1 MAAAAWGSRV
11 VAGGDEDGDS
21 DEDGWD
27 IGVVGVEPQLDQM
40 LQADKNE
47 ALKKALFRGDVSL
60 IEELLN
66 SGINIESS
74 FQFGWTPLMCA
85 ASVADFAV
93 VRLLLDRGANACF
106 EIDKYTVLMAA
117 CTAQASEENIL
128 KTVELLLSRNA
139 DPNLT
144 CRRQM
149 TALMYAAR
157 KGYPQ
162 VVALLVAHGSHIN
175 AQDENGYS
183 ALIWAAQ
190 HGHKSVIFKLLEL
203 GADKNLQTKDEKT
216 AAELAKINKHS
227 EIYSLLSL
235 AANHLQGRYHE
246 TIKQEAIYKF
256 LTAVPDNRVGSCF
269 DDIEVFLHGLG
280 LEHVIG
286 LLKERDITLRQ
297 LLIMQKDELIQGT
310 LGEGERIVD
319 LSEWLSLM
327 VPFSKEIGITNP
339 GDQQKLL
346 GATKELQ
353 VEEIRIGELS
363 EVTKLELSG
372 DEFLK
377 FLQKLNKECSKLTIP
392 VQTVNKHFLKNSHK
406 VVMQWAPAESF
417 IEVCKDLVCSVE
429 KLGEEVA
436 KLKDLVEKHEQK
448 NDPSRVKL
456 PEKAPTL
463 EKRLVKMGAV
473 TLLGFG
479 FFFFITKL
487 AVTKT

>member
-1 MAAAAWGSRV
+1 

-27 IGVVGVEPQLDQM
+27 IGVVRHDPQQLDQM

-66 SGINIESS
+66 SGISIESS

-117 CTAQASEENIL
+117 CTAHASEEKIL

-149 TALMYAAR
+149 TPLMYAAR
-157 KGYPQ
+157 KGYSQ

-216 AAELAKINKHS
+216 AAELAKIHKHS

-246 TIKQEAIYKF
+246 TIKQEAVYKF
-256 LTAVPDNRVGSCF
+256 LTAVSDHGVGSCSSL
-269 DDIEVFLHGLG
+269 DDMEVFLHGLG
-280 LEHVIG
+280 LAHVIG
-286 LLKERDITLRQ
+286 LLKEKDIALRQ
-297 LLIMQKDELIQGT
+297 LLVMQKDELIQ
-310 LGEGERIVD
+310 
-319 LSEWLSLM
+319 
-327 VPFSKEIGITNP
+327 IGITNP

-346 GATKELQ
+346 NAINELQ
-353 VEEIRIGELS
+353 VEEIRIGDLP
-363 EVTKLELSG
+363 EVMKLELSG

-377 FLQKLNKECSKLTIP
+377 FLKKLNKECNNLTIP
-392 VQTVNKHFLKNSHK
+392 VQTMNKHFLQNSHK
-406 VVMQWAPAESF
+406 IVLQWAPTEIF
-417 IEVCKDLVCSVE
+417 MEVCKDLVCSVE
-429 KLGEEVA
+429 KLGEEVT
-436 KLKDLVEKHEQK
+436 KLKDLV
-448 NDPSRVKL
+448 
-456 PEKAPTL
+456 
-463 EKRLVKMGAV
+463 
-473 TLLGFG
+473 
-479 FFFFITKL
+479 
-487 AVTKT
+487 

>member
-1 MAAAAWGSRV
+1 MAAAPWGSRV
-11 VAGGDEDGDS
+11 VAGGDEDDDS

-27 IGVVGVEPQLDQM
+27 IGVVRREPQQLDQM

-47 ALKKALFRGDVSL
+47 ALKKALFHGDVSL

-66 SGINIESS
+66 SGISIESS

-93 VRLLLDRGANACF
+93 ARLLLDRGANARF

-117 CTAQASEENIL
+117 CTAHASEENVL

-149 TALMYAAR
+149 TPLMYAAR
-157 KGYPQ
+157 KGYPR

-190 HGHKSVIFKLLEL
+190 HGHKSVILKLLEL

-216 AAELAKINKHS
+216 AAELARINKHS

-235 AANHLQGRYHE
+235 AANHLQGRSHE
-246 TIKQEAIYKF
+246 TIKQEGIYKF
-256 LTAVPDNRVGSCF
+256 LTAVSDHRVGSHSTF
-269 DDIEVFLHGLG
+269 DDMEVFLHGLG
-280 LEHVIG
+280 LEHIIG
-286 LLKERDITLRQ
+286 LLKERDVALRQ
-297 LLIMQKDELIQGT
+297 LVIMGKDELIQ
-310 LGEGERIVD
+310 
-319 LSEWLSLM
+319 
-327 VPFSKEIGITNP
+327 IGITNP

-346 GATKELQ
+346 GAIKELQ
-353 VEEIRIGELS
+353 VEEIRIEDLPDLM
-363 EVTKLELSG
+363 KLELSG

-377 FLQKLNKECSKLTIP
+377 FLQKWNKECSKLT
-392 VQTVNKHFLKNSHK
+392 VSLRTMNNHFLKNSHK
-406 VVMQWAPAESF
+406 VVLQWAPTESF

-429 KLGEEVA
+429 KLGEEVT
-436 KLKDLVEKHEQK
+436 KLKDLVEKK
-448 NDPSRVKL
+448 NDPSQVKL

-479 FFFFITKL
+479 FFFLITKL
-487 AVTKT
+487 VVKKV

>member
-1 MAAAAWGSRV
+1 MAAVSWGSRV

-27 IGVVGVEPQLDQM
+27 IGVVRHEPQQLDQM

-66 SGINIESS
+66 SGISIESS

-117 CTAQASEENIL
+117 CTAHASEENIL

-149 TALMYAAR
+149 TPLMYAAR
-157 KGYPQ
+157 KGCPQ

-183 ALIWAAQ
+183 
-190 HGHKSVIFKLLEL
+190 
-203 GADKNLQTKDEKT
+203 
-216 AAELAKINKHS
+216 
-227 EIYSLLSL
+227 IYSLLSL

-256 LTAVPDNRVGSCF
+256 LTAVPDHKAGSYSTF
-269 DDIEVFLHGLG
+269 DDMEVFLHGLG
-280 LEHVIG
+280 LEHIIG
-286 LLKERDITLRQ
+286 LLKERDIALRQ
-297 LLIMQKDELIQGT
+297 LLIMRKHELIQ
-310 LGEGERIVD
+310 
-319 LSEWLSLM
+319 
-327 VPFSKEIGITNP
+327 IGITNP

-346 GATKELQ
+346 DAINELQ
-353 VEEIRIGELS
+353 VEEIRIGDLP
-363 EVTKLELSG
+363 EVMKLELSG

-377 FLQKLNKECSKLTIP
+377 FLQRLNKECSKLTIP

-406 VVMQWAPAESF
+406 IVLQWAPTESF

-429 KLGEEVA
+429 KLGEEVT
-436 KLKDLVEKHEQK
+436 KLKDLVEKHELK
-448 NDPSRVKL
+448 NDPSRVRL

-487 AVTKT
+487 VVKKT

>member
-1 MAAAAWGSRV
+1 MAATKWGFRV

-21 DEDGWD
+21 DSDEECWD
-27 IGVVGVEPQLDQM
+27 IGVVRQEPLQLDQM

-66 SGINIESS
+66 SGVNIESS

-85 ASVADFAV
+85 ASVADSAV

-117 CTAQASEENIL
+117 CTAHTSEENVL

-149 TALMYAAR
+149 TPLMYAAK

-162 VVALLVAHGSHIN
+162 VVALLVAHGAHIN
-175 AQDENGYS
+175 AQDDNGYS

-190 HGHKSVIFKLLEL
+190 HGHKNVTFKLLEL

-216 AAELAKINKHS
+216 AAEIAKINKYS

-235 AANHLQGRYHE
+235 ATNHLQGRSHE
-246 TIKQEAIYKF
+246 TVKGEAIYRF
-256 LTAVPDNRVGSCF
+256 MTAAPDQGIGSYSTF
-269 DDIEVFLHGLG
+269 NDTEVFLQGLG
-280 LEHVIG
+280 LEHIIG
-286 LLKERDITLRQ
+286 LFKERDTTLRQ
-297 LLIMQKDELIQGT
+297 LLIMQKDELIQ
-310 LGEGERIVD
+310 
-319 LSEWLSLM
+319 
-327 VPFSKEIGITNP
+327 IGLTNP

-346 GATKELQ
+346 DAINELK
-353 VEEIRIGELS
+353 VEETGIGDVS
-363 EVTKLELSG
+363 EVMKLELSG

-377 FLQKLNKECSKLTIP
+377 FLKKLNEECSKLTIP
-392 VQTVNKHFLKNSHK
+392 VQTVNKHFLNQSRKM
-406 VVMQWAPAESF
+406 VLQWTPTANY

-429 KLGEEVA
+429 KLGEEAA
-436 KLKDLVEKHEQK
+436 KLQDLMEKHEQR
-448 NDPSRVKL
+448 NDPRQVKP

-479 FFFFITKL
+479 FFFFITK
-487 AVTKT
+487 VVVKKT

>member
-1 MAAAAWGSRV
+1 
-11 VAGGDEDGDS
+11 VAGGDEDSDS
-21 DEDGWD
+21 EEDGWD
-27 IGVVGVEPQLDQM
+27 IGVVRHEPQQLDQM

-66 SGINIESS
+66 SGISIESS

-106 EIDKYTVLMAA
+106 EIDKYSVLMAA
-117 CTAQASEENIL
+117 CTAHASEENIL

-149 TALMYAAR
+149 TPLMYAAR
-157 KGYPQ
+157 KDCPQ

-203 GADKNLQTKDEKT
+203 GADKNLQTKDGKT

-235 AANHLQGRYHE
+235 AANHLQGRCDE

-256 LTAVPDNRVGSCF
+256 LTAVPDQRVGSYSNF
-269 DDIEVFLHGLG
+269 DDMEVFLHGLG
-280 LEHVIG
+280 LEHIIG
-286 LLKERDITLRQ
+286 LFKKRDITLRQ
-297 LLIMQKDELIQGT
+297 LLIMQKEELIQ
-310 LGEGERIVD
+310 
-319 LSEWLSLM
+319 
-327 VPFSKEIGITNP
+327 IGITNP

-346 GATKELQ
+346 DAINELQ
-353 VEEIRIGELS
+353 VEERRIGDLP
-363 EVTKLELSG
+363 EVLKLELSG

-377 FLQKLNKECSKLTIP
+377 FLQKLNKECSKLTVP
-392 VQTVNKHFLKNSHK
+392 VQTVNMHFLNNSHK
-406 VVMQWAPAESF
+406 IVLQWAPTESF

-429 KLGEEVA
+429 KLGGEVT
-436 KLKDLVEKHEQK
+436 KLKDLV
-448 NDPSRVKL
+448 
-456 PEKAPTL
+456 
-463 EKRLVKMGAV
+463 
-473 TLLGFG
+473 
-479 FFFFITKL
+479 
-487 AVTKT
+487 